1 VQKTETQH
9 KPKNKTTQPKRGAR
23 QTRRP
28 FITIFSPS
36 KFKPMN
42 YQETKPAAPEIEI
55 YYKTTVKAEERPKI
69 NQTNDVF
76 RIMSEL
82 GEMSRNMEYKELFY
96 ALYMN
101 TANDVLAVHKISEGT
116 TKQTLVDIKFIMQGA
131 ILTNAASLIIC
142 HNHPSGN
149 TNPSTEDKKLT
160 QQIGL
165 AAKLFNVQLLDS
177 IIISAEDYFSFC
189 EQGIM

>member
-1 VQKTETQH
+1 MKQ
-9 KPKNKTTQPKRGAR
+9 TTTYPQPQG
-23 QTRRP
+23 
-28 FITIFSPS
+28 IT
-36 KFKPMN
+36 
-42 YQETKPAAPEIEI
+42 APEIEI
-55 YYKTTVKAEERPKI
+55 YYKTTLKAAERPKI
-69 NQTNDVF
+69 KSASDVF
-76 RIMSEL
+76 RIMSEI

-177 IIISAEDYFSFC
+177 IIISVEDYFSFC

>member
-1 VQKTETQH
+1 M
-9 KPKNKTTQPKRGAR
+9 NKTTNYPQQAPK
-23 QTRRP
+23 
-28 FITIFSPS
+28 
-36 KFKPMN
+36 
-42 YQETKPAAPEIEI
+42 APEIEI
-55 YYKTTVKAEERPKI
+55 YYKTTVKAAERPKI
-69 NQTNDVF
+69 TQSNDVF
-76 RIMSEL
+76 RIMSEI
-82 GEMSRNMEYKELFY
+82 GEMSRNMEYKEMFF

-149 TNPSTEDKKLT
+149 TDPSTEDKKLT

-177 IIISAEDYFSFC
+177 IIITAEDYFSFC
-189 EQGIM
+189 EQGII

>member
-1 VQKTETQH
+1 
-9 KPKNKTTQPKRGAR
+9 
-23 QTRRP
+23 
-28 FITIFSPS
+28 
-36 KFKPMN
+36 MN

-69 NQTNDVF
+69 TQTNDVF
-76 RIMSEL
+76 RIISEL

>member
-1 VQKTETQH
+1 MKQ
-9 KPKNKTTQPKRGAR
+9 TTTYPQPQG
-23 QTRRP
+23 
-28 FITIFSPS
+28 IT
-36 KFKPMN
+36 
-42 YQETKPAAPEIEI
+42 APEIEI
-55 YYKTTVKAEERPKI
+55 YYKTTLKAAERPKI
-69 NQTNDVF
+69 NSASDVF
-76 RIMSEL
+76 RIMSEI

-177 IIISAEDYFSFC
+177 IIISVEDYFSFC

>member
-1 VQKTETQH
+1 
-9 KPKNKTTQPKRGAR
+9 
-23 QTRRP
+23 
-28 FITIFSPS
+28 
-36 KFKPMN
+36 MN
-42 YQETKPAAPEIEI
+42 YQETKTAAPEIEI

-76 RIMSEL
+76 RLMSEM

-149 TNPSTEDKKLT
+149 TSPSTEDKKLT

-165 AAKLFNVQLLDS
+165 AAKLFNVQLVDS